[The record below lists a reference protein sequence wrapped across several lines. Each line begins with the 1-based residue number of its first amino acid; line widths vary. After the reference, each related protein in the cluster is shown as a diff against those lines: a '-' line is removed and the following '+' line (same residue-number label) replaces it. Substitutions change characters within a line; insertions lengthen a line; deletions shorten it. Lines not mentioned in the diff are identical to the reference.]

1 MSLGFASNSSV
12 KQAGRGAT
20 LGTAT
25 SSFVGVVRVD
35 ATTLQVD
42 SNGTIS
48 AITGSSSVT
57 GIVRAD
63 GTSILVTSGI
73 ISANI
78 QVASSSNL
86 GTVRPDGTSI
96 LVTSG
101 VISANISVATVGLA
115 GIVRPDGTS
124 IAVTSGIISIA
135 IGTNGYGAR
144 TVQSSASGVPSN
156 SLGNNGDI
164 IYQY

>member
-101 VISANISVATVGLA
+101 VISIATV
-115 GIVRPDGTS
+115 RTDNTS
-124 IAVTSGIISIA
+124 ISSIA
-135 IGTNGYGAR
+135 GVLLIASGSNGFGAR
-144 TVQSSASGVPSN
+144 TVQSSAAGTPSN
-156 SLGNNGDI
+156 SVGNIGDI

>member
-1 MSLGFASNSSV
+1 MSIGFASNSSV

-42 SNGTIS
+42 ANGTIS
-48 AITGSSSVT
+48 VRTSSLTVGSSSVP
-57 GIVRAD
+57 GIIQAD
-63 GTSILVTSGI
+63 GTSILVTSGV

-101 VISANISVATVGLA
+101 VISIATV
-115 GIVRPDGTS
+115 RTDNTS
-124 IAVTSGIISIA
+124 ISSIA
-135 IGTNGYGAR
+135 GVLLIASGSNGFGAR
-144 TVQSSASGVPSN
+144 TVQSSAAGTPSN
-156 SLGNNGDI
+156 SVGNIGDI